1 MKIFQNRIFIGGL
14 CIVLAAV
21 VAFVVV
27 PSLNNNKGK
36 TRKIIKLKDDIVS
49 GTKINEEMITET
61 EVGSYGLPDNI
72 ITNKNDIVGKYS
84 NCDIKSE
91 DLVMS
96 SKLSEF
102 AADERL
108 DKIHSNGQKLVT
120 VTVPSLAAGVGNH
133 IRAGDYVSVFLYE
146 DGFVE
151 VIDELKNIEI
161 YSVENSEAQDIEH
174 TDDDADAVAATLTL
188 IVNDVQAQKLIYT
201 EYSGKLHIVFE
212 RRGGN

>member
-1 MKIFQNRIFIGGL
+1 MKIFQNRIFVGAL
-14 CIVLAAV
+14 CIILAAV

-27 PSLNNNKGK
+27 PSLNNTKGK
-36 TRKIIKLKDDIVS
+36 TQKVIKLKDDIVS

-72 ITNKNDIVGKYS
+72 ITKKDDIVGKYS

-91 DLVMS
+91 DFVVA
-96 SKLSEF
+96 SKLSDF

-133 IRAGDYVSVFLYE
+133 IRAGDYVSVFLYD

-161 YSVENSEAQDIEH
+161 YSIENSEAQDIEH
-174 TDDDADAVAATLTL
+174 TDDEADAVAATLTL
-188 IVNDVQAQKLIYT
+188 IVNDIQAQKLIYT

>member
-1 MKIFQNRIFIGGL
+1 M
-14 CIVLAAV
+14 
-21 VAFVVV
+21 
-27 PSLNNNKGK
+27 NNAKRK
-36 TRKIIKLKDDIVS
+36 TLKVIKLKNDVVS
-49 GTKINEEMITET
+49 GTRIDEDMITET
-61 EVGSYGLPDNI
+61 EVGSYGLPENI
-72 ITNKNDIVGKYS
+72 ITNKDDVVGKYS

-91 DLVMS
+91 DFVVA
-96 SKLSEF
+96 SKLSDF

-133 IRAGDYVSVFLYE
+133 IRAGDYVSVFLYD

-151 VIDELKNIEI
+151 VIDVLKNIEI
-161 YSVENSEAQDIEH
+161 YSIENSEAQDIEH
-174 TDDDADAVAATLTL
+174 TDDESDAVAATLTL
-188 IVNDVQAQKLIYT
+188 IVNDIQAQKLIYT

>member
-27 PSLNNNKGK
+27 PSLNNSKGK

-72 ITNKNDIVGKYS
+72 ISNKNDIVGKYS

-108 DKIHSNGQKLVT
+108 DKIYSNGQKLVT

-133 IRAGDYVSVFLYE
+133 IRAGDYVSVFLYD

-151 VIDELKNIEI
+151 VIDDLKNIEI
-161 YSVENSEAQDIEH
+161 YSIENSEAQDIEH
-174 TDDDADAVAATLTL
+174 TDDEADAVAATLTL
-188 IVNDVQAQKLIYT
+188 IVNDIQAQKLIYT

>member
-1 MKIFQNRIFIGGL
+1 MKIFQNRIFVGGL

-27 PSLNNNKGK
+27 PALNNAKGK
-36 TRKIIKLKDDIVS
+36 TLKVIKLKNDIVS
-49 GTKINEEMITET
+49 GTRIEEDMITET
-61 EVGSYGLPDNI
+61 EVGSYGLPENI
-72 ITNKNDIVGKYS
+72 IINKDDVVGKYS

-91 DLVMS
+91 DFVVA
-96 SKLSEF
+96 SKLSDF

-108 DKIHSNGQKLVT
+108 DKIYSNGQKLVT

-133 IRAGDYVSVFLYE
+133 IRAGDYVSVFLYD

-151 VIDELKNIEI
+151 VIEELKNIEI
-161 YSVENSEAQDIEH
+161 YSIENNEAQDIEE
-174 TDDDADAVAATLTL
+174 TEDKADAIAATLTL
-188 IVNDVQAQKLIYT
+188 IVNDIQAQKLIYT

>member
-1 MKIFQNRIFIGGL
+1 MRIFQNKIFIGGA
-14 CIVLAAV
+14 CIILAAV
-21 VAFVVV
+21 FAFLIL
-27 PSLNNNKGK
+27 PGLYKSKGK
-36 TRKIIKLKDDIVS
+36 TIKVIKLNHDISS
-49 GTKINEEMITET
+49 GVQINEDMLSEHEI
-61 EVGSYGLPDNI
+61 GSYGLPESVVTDKDAVI
-72 ITNKNDIVGKYS
+72 GKYS
-84 NCDIKSE
+84 NCSIKSE
-91 DLVMS
+91 DLILT
-96 SKLSEF
+96 SKLSDF

-161 YSVENSEAQDIEH
+161 YSIENSEAQDIEH
-174 TDDDADAVAATLTL
+174 TDDEADAVAATLTL
-188 IVNDVQAQKLIYT
+188 IVNDIQAQKLIYT